1 MDWVLEERMHQLK
14 DVSYDFNESSHFALT
29 DEKGL
34 YQLRSGLYGFTDS
47 NYLRRAYEKRP
58 YEPIMVYTVFF
69 HKWKDENQE
78 FLYER
83 MFYLQLKKTYCSIV
97 LKTTFNQFLIVR
109 RTQWYNSLLSVIFSD
124 LDSDWQIE
132 KHVSSFYGKLAAWR
146 IRSSFVTGQ
155 NWRH

>member
-14 DVSYDFNESSHFALT
+14 DDFNESSHFVWT

-58 YEPIMVYTVFF
+58 YEPIMAYTVFF
-69 HKWKDENQE
+69 HKWNDENQE

-83 MFYLQLKKTYCSIV
+83 MFYLQ
-97 LKTTFNQFLIVR
+97 
-109 RTQWYNSLLSVIFSD
+109 
-124 LDSDWQIE
+124 
-132 KHVSSFYGKLAAWR
+132 
-146 IRSSFVTGQ
+146 
-155 NWRH
+155 